1 MIDWLLVDYGETIS
15 APFNAG
21 AVNEIAKLAGQTPSD
36 LLRRYW
42 DARPEY
48 DLGQPTSDYWS
59 RVLRRDLA
67 DVDPLVATLNQ
78 IDVRG
83 WMGLD
88 ALTLRTLLTFA
99 RRTGTR
105 MALLSNA
112 PEPLAG
118 AIDRSDWSRHFC
130 ERFYSCRL
138 SHAKPDPEAFTI
150 ALDGLG
156 TAPQHVLF
164 IDDRR
169 ENTLAA
175 EALGIHTITFTTAR
189 VLGRELASA
198 RIPLC

>member
-15 APFNAG
+15 APFDSG
-21 AVNEIAKLAGQTPSD
+21 AVNELARLAGQNPTE

-42 DARPEY
+42 DARPDY
-48 DLGQPTSDYWS
+48 DLGQPTQGYWS

-67 DVDPLVATLNQ
+67 AIDPLIATLNQ

-88 ALTLRTLLTFA
+88 RLTLRTLSTHA

-112 PEPLAG
+112 PEPLAV
-118 AIDRSDWSRHFC
+118 AIDRNDWSHQFSQ
-130 ERFYSCRL
+130 RFYSCRL
-138 SHAKPDPEAFTI
+138 RHAKPDTEAFTI
-150 ALDGLG
+150 ALDRLG
-156 TAPQHVLF
+156 TDPQRVLF

-169 ENTLAA
+169 DNIVAA
-175 EALGIHTITFTTAR
+175 QALEIRTITFTTAA
-189 VLGRELASA
+189 VLARELSL
-198 RIPLC
+198 RF

>member
-88 ALTLRTLLTFA
+88 ALT
-99 RRTGTR
+99 
-105 MALLSNA
+105 
-112 PEPLAG
+112 
-118 AIDRSDWSRHFC
+118 
-130 ERFYSCRL
+130 
-138 SHAKPDPEAFTI
+138 
-150 ALDGLG
+150 
-156 TAPQHVLF
+156 
-164 IDDRR
+164 
-169 ENTLAA
+169 
-175 EALGIHTITFTTAR
+175 
-189 VLGRELASA
+189 
-198 RIPLC
+198 